1 MRSALLLG
9 LGALLLGCAQAG
21 EAPSGADIAAGDGQ
35 VSSSMPVPPGGE
47 MSQVEQIECN
57 RKGGRVERRGRAGMQ
72 MCVMPYLD
80 GGKLCT
86 DSSQCE
92 ARCIVEGNPEPGS
105 ADEDVVGICQR
116 DDRLFGCFGEV
127 TDGRITQA
135 MCID

>member
-1 MRSALLLG
+1 MRSAVLLG

-21 EAPSGADIAAGDGQ
+21 EAPTGAEATGDTAQ
-35 VSSSMPVPPGGE
+35 VTSSMPVPPGGA

-105 ADEDVVGICQR
+105 ATEDVVGICQR

-127 TDGRITQA
+127 KDGRIAQA
-135 MCID
+135 MCVD